1 MGTICAI
8 AEAELASRTIA
19 NRGKIVNGR
28 HFQRL
33 GSWTFVLKGSTRAE
47 LEMDIR

>member
-8 AEAELASRTIA
+8 AEAELAVS
-19 NRGKIVNGR
+19 NDCESGEIVNGR

-33 GSWTFVLKGSTRAE
+33 GSWTFVFKESTRAE
-47 LEMDIR
+47 LDGH